1 MDNSIDRSALQQE
14 WLLLQQQTERQERSC
29 LLVKLSALALIV
41 LSYSEAAWLLTTT
54 LVLLA
59 WGMEA
64 MLRTQQARTVARVLV
79 VEAALRAETEHSAT
93 EIVPMQFNSAWQ
105 AHRGG
110 ITALLSE
117 YVGHSLKPTVF
128 YPYLPLALVCSL
140 LRFLS

>member
-14 WLLLQQQTERQERSC
+14 WLLLQQQTELQERSC

-41 LSYSEAAWLLTTT
+41 LSYSEAAWLLTTI

-79 VEAALRAETEHSAT
+79 VEAALRAETE
-93 EIVPMQFNSAWQ
+93 IVPMQFNSAWQ

-117 YVGHSLKPTVF
+117 YVGHSLKPTVL
-128 YPYLPLALVCSL
+128 YPYAPLALVCSL

>member
-14 WLLLQQQTERQERSC
+14 WLLLQQQTELQERSC

-41 LSYSEAAWLLTTT
+41 LSYSEAAWLLTTI

-79 VEAALRAETEHSAT
+79 VEAALRAEI

-117 YVGHSLKPTVF
+117 YVGHSLKPTVL
-128 YPYLPLALVCSL
+128 YPYAPLALVCSL

>member
-41 LSYSEAAWLLTTT
+41 LSYSEAAWLLTTI

-64 MLRTQQARTVARVLV
+64 MLRTQQARTVARVLL
-79 VEAALRAETEHSAT
+79 VEAALRAEI

-117 YVGHSLKPTVF
+117 YVGHSLKPTVL
-128 YPYLPLALVCSL
+128 YPYAPLALVCSL

>member
-14 WLLLQQQTERQERSC
+14 WLLLQQQTELQERSC

-41 LSYSEAAWLLTTT
+41 LSYSEAAWLLTTI

-79 VEAALRAETEHSAT
+79 VEAALRAEI

-117 YVGHSLKPTVF
+117 YVGHSLKPTVL